1 MTLDEFWE
9 FERTGWERAAPR
21 YEACW
26 GDTSEFVER
35 LLDAARVGQG
45 TRLLDIACGP
55 GYVSGAAAT
64 RRAEP
69 VGLDVAE
76 AMIERARAR
85 HPGLSFMT
93 GDAQQLPLEDAS
105 FDAATMNFGILH
117 LSKPERALAEA
128 RRVLVP
134 GGWFAFTAWVSEG
147 NAVAEIVDEAVAEHA
162 APVELPDGPPFYR
175 FSDQDACRAELGA
188 AGFATETVE
197 IKTVTA
203 VWNIAAPDL
212 LFEAEL
218 NAGVR
223 TAAVLRAQP
232 PERLKA
238 IREAITEGVRR
249 RAEGDGYAL
258 PLVARVIAAQA

>member
-1 MTLDEFWE
+1 VTVDEFWE
-9 FERTGWERAAPR
+9 FERAGWERAASR
-21 YEACW
+21 YEGCW

-55 GYVSGAAAT
+55 GYVSGAAAA
-64 RRAEP
+64 RRAMP
-69 VGLDVAE
+69 VGLDVAHGMVE
-76 AMIERARAR
+76 SARAR
-85 HPGLSFMT
+85 YSRLSFVT
-93 GDAQQLPLEDAS
+93 GDAQRLPLEDGS

-134 GGWFAFTAWVSEG
+134 GGWFAFTAWVAEG
-147 NAVAEIVDEAVAEHA
+147 NAVAQIVDEAVAGHA
-162 APVELPDGPPFYR
+162 APVELPQGPPFYR
-175 FSDQDACRAELGA
+175 FSDEDACRAELAA
-188 AGFATETVE
+188 AGFAAESVA
-197 IKTVTA
+197 IDTVTT
-203 VWNIAAPDL
+203 VWNIPTPDH

-232 PERLKA
+232 PDRLEA
-238 IREAITEGVRR
+238 IRDAINEGVRR
-249 RAEGDGYAL
+249 HAAGAGYAL
-258 PLVARVIAAQA
+258 PLAARVIAAQA